1 MFSFGLIIYFIE
13 TGSHYFK
20 EKLLEKVEL
29 LKSDNELELGQEI
42 TDSNTLEILEGLLKK
57 SVTERMNMATF
68 KVIIAVLIVLYQYLL
83 APRYNVLI
91 IVSIIRTRTPSTFVD

>member
-57 SVTERMNMATF
+57 SVTERMKIATF
-68 KVIIAVLIVLYQYLL
+68 KVIAVLIVPYQYLL